1 VTANRTREFAVL
13 ALLTLAGVSFAS
25 DLIAYAGPR
34 WGEDVAQ
41 HWVASR
47 VVAGGGD
54 PYSPGELRAAGEAAG
69 LVAPGQPTDHFLE
82 RHYYPP
88 LALVVS
94 YPLSWMS
101 YAHARITWLIVS
113 ALAALACIPLLIGV
127 AGLPPGGEPA
137 RLLTAAFLVFLPV
150 RGALGLGQ
158 PDIVLF
164 ALLLLALRWDRNGRS
179 WLAGAP
185 LAVAALLKLLP
196 IAWLVYFVASRRWK
210 TTASTLCWAAACT
223 VGSWIVVPPGLYLSF
238 VRAQWSFAGAAEGWQ
253 RYEPTNISVTAWLVK
268 SLAFVSGGH
277 ELEPLGVGA
286 GRLLALVV
294 LVVIGW
300 RIAAQPADARRGLQ
314 GLGLLCAGIA
324 LISPLTWQHH
334 LVLLALP
341 LALGLRAAWES
352 GDRVAFVRDF
362 LAPWAL
368 VGLIDPRFPPLRDLS
383 AQLSKPVRDAVW
395 SVLPLAV
402 TAGVVLIAWNAW
414 RATSVHPTRAR

>member
-1 VTANRTREFAVL
+1 VTVDRTREFAVF
-13 ALLTLAGVSFAS
+13 ALLAIAAVSFAS
-25 DLIAYAGPR
+25 DLVAYAGPR

-54 PYSPGELRAAGEAAG
+54 PYAPGELRAAGEAAG

-88 LALVVS
+88 LALVAG

-101 YAHARITWLIVS
+101 YAHARIVWLVVS
-113 ALAALACIPLLIGV
+113 AIAALGCIPLLMNV
-127 AGLPPGGEPA
+127 VGLSPGTEPA
-137 RLLTAAFLVFLPV
+137 RLLIAAFLVFLPV

-164 ALLLLALRWDRNGRS
+164 VLLLLALRWDRDDRS

-185 LAVAALLKLLP
+185 LAAAALIKLLP
-196 IAWLVYFVASRRWK
+196 VAWLVFFIASRRWK
-210 TTASTLCWAAACT
+210 TTLSTLGWGVALT
-223 VGSWIVVPPGLYLSF
+223 LGSWIVIPPGLYASF
-238 VRAQWSFAGAAEGWQ
+238 VRAQSGFAGAAEGWQ
-253 RYEPTNISVTAWLVK
+253 RYEPTNLSLTAWLVK
-268 SLAFVSGGH
+268 GLAFISGGH
-277 ELEPLGVGA
+277 GFESLGVGA
-286 GRLLALVV
+286 GRLLALIVIV
-294 LVVIGW
+294 AIGW
-300 RIAAQPADARRGLQ
+300 HIAARPENERHGLQ

-334 LVLLALP
+334 LVVLALP

-352 GDRVAFVRDF
+352 GNRAAFVRDF
-362 LAPWAL
+362 LAPWVL
-368 VGLIDPRFPPLRDLS
+368 IGLIDPRFPALRELS
-383 AQLSKPVRDAVW
+383 SELSKPLRDAVW

-402 TAGVVLIAWNAW
+402 TAGIALIAWNGW
-414 RATSVHPTRAR
+414 RATPARPTRGR